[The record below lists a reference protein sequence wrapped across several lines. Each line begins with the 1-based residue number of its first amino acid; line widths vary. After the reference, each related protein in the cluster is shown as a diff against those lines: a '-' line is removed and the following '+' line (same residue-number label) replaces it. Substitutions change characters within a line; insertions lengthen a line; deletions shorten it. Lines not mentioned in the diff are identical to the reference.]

1 MNLKAYG
8 ILVLLLLTG
17 AAAHAQEW
25 ANIATQGALISGRVC
40 QTDGADI
47 VCDTDS
53 PEVNAGGLN
62 ATQLCDEAGDN
73 CKDLSAGWATSL
85 APDSLDWSD
94 MKDAMTLDAATDIST
109 SGNNLS
115 VNTDD
120 LIVEGASGKVGIGT
134 LPTNARLD
142 VAGAVKVADE
152 TDTCSSADDEGKIRY
167 TAGEFSF
174 CQDYTAGWETFADV
188 APAAG
193 GGGGPLVVKHDNG
206 TILGYVLSAAVTST
220 NAAIYYLD
228 AETETARIY
237 YPEGNSSAER
247 SVSINQTYY
256 TGANCTGDAYTQQT
270 ANRLAWHS
278 CSGTGGCSLSD
289 LGGVDMSATPSTV
302 AMQSYR
308 YGVMGATC
316 SVYNNSISNAV
327 RTIPYSEFRQSFD
340 PCMPESTGALTMI
353 GGSSVR
359 YVQTCSLASE

>member
-1 MNLKAYG
+1 MKRTAYG
-8 ILVLLLLTG
+8 IIICLLVTT
-17 AAAHAQEW
+17 AQAQEW
-25 ANIATQGALISGRVC
+25 ANIATQNGLTSGRLC

-47 VCDTDS
+47 ICDTNS

-73 CKDLSAGWATSL
+73 CKDLSTGWATSL
-85 APDSLDWSD
+85 TPDSLDWSD

-120 LIVEGASGKVGIGT
+120 LIVEGTTGKVGIGT

-193 GGGGPLVVKHDNG
+193 GGGGSLLAAYDKDDNV
-206 TILGYVLSAAVTST
+206 LGVFIAFITNTYRFYNLATKAFVDLGLTDFSPATVTV
-220 NAAIYYLD
+220 NDRVFFRY
-228 AETETARIY
+228 
-237 YPEGNSSAER
+237 
-247 SVSINQTYY
+247 
-256 TGANCTGDAYTQQT
+256 AN
-270 ANRLAWHS
+270 
-278 CSGTGGCSLSD
+278 CSGTLYIDSTYSTGWGCSGAGTCKTNPVKGYS
-289 LGGVDMSATPSTV
+289 SASSNNY
-302 AMQSYR
+302 QSYR
-308 YGVMGATC
+308 NTDGSCVNASGSRTT
-316 SVYNNSISNAV
+316 YNANSA
-327 RTIPYSEFRQSFD
+327 
-340 PCMPESTGALTMI
+340 G
-353 GGSSVR
+353 GGSNPDL
-359 YVQTCSLASE
+359 CASGADGTDYHYGNCYIGLYQ